1 MKLVTKYLFYLLAF
15 VLPFG
20 SINPFNLSSIENV
33 DGLMSEQMGIT
44 PVLLAL
50 CSFLA
55 VLNRDIFRN
64 TSAVKRLLRPLI
76 VFFVTI
82 TMASIFY
89 SLYDFPMVYLLKLLA
104 DIVAFYVLSLF
115 FIRHINILDT
125 SLKIYA
131 YTCVLIVL
139 AYFAGFLDNFLFYSN
154 GRLWIF
160 GINPN
165 TFSFLMGF
173 GSLIIADSFNHPNTR
188 KIELIINIV
197 SIVLIVI
204 YIIMSG
210 SRGTF
215 LTVLAC
221 MFIVLYKKMESK
233 FYIIIPMVVIS
244 IFVVVSFYHSHQDE
258 ISIFERL
265 SDVGDDSR
273 TELIKRTL
281 TLYAEKPVIGY
292 GVNGF
297 KEQLLTHY
305 HDARDSHN
313 VIITNMG
320 MSGTVGTVAFVTFLI
335 YIFRVCWKNRKQS
348 LLGLV
353 LFVDVLLMSMKT
365 GGVLTYA
372 MMWYVYAAVVA
383 ISLTQQ
389 KHLPSK
395 LKCENDIVR

>member
-1 MKLVTKYLFYLLAF
+1 MKLITKYLFYLLAF
-15 VLPFG
+15 TLPFG
-20 SINPFNLSSIENV
+20 SINPFNLSSVQDV
-33 DGLMSEQMGIT
+33 DSLVSNQMGIF

-50 CSFLA
+50 CTFFA
-55 VLNRDIFRN
+55 VLNKDIFRN
-64 TSAVKRLLRPLI
+64 TSAVKKLLRPLI

-89 SLYDFPMVYLLKLLA
+89 GLYDFPMVYLLKLLA
-104 DIVAFYVLSLF
+104 DIVAFYILSLF

-165 TFSFLMGF
+165 SFSFLMGF
-173 GSLIIADSFNHPNTR
+173 GALIIADSFNHPNAR

-197 SIVLIVI
+197 SIVFIVI

-233 FYIIIPMVVIS
+233 FYIFIPMVVIS
-244 IFVVVSFYHSHQDE
+244 LFVVVSFYHSHQDE
-258 ISIFERL
+258 ISLFERL
-265 SDVGDDSR
+265 SEVEEDSR
-273 TELIKRTL
+273 TELIQRTL
-281 TLYAEKPVIGY
+281 TLYSERPIIGY

-297 KEQLLTHY
+297 NEQLWTRY

-320 MSGTVGTVAFVTFLI
+320 MSGTIGVVAFVTFLI
-335 YIFRVCWKNRKQS
+335 YLFRVCWKNRKHS
-348 LLGLV
+348 LLGLA
-353 LFVDVLLMSMKT
+353 LFADVFLMSMKT
-365 GGVLTYA
+365 GGVLTFA
-372 MMWYVYAAVVA
+372 MMWYAYAAVVA
-383 ISLTQQ
+383 ISLAQQ
-389 KHLPSK
+389 KKYHQK
-395 LKCENDIVR
+395 